1 MICLIDLDSI
11 LYKAVYKVVSYRD
24 IKNAIEL
31 LGKEEARQWMLK
43 EVYEQGINRVE
54 KQILEI
60 VEYLDSV
67 MVTEVQQSEI
77 FITTNKN
84 CPRKKLAPTYKAKRK
99 KNNYVWLL
107 RNHFMINDAKF
118 SDTLEADDLI
128 QIRAKEL
135 GKENCI
141 IVSPDKDLKQ
151 IGGFYWSYYKQKV
164 KGFDGEYL
172 LDEYKKPV
180 KEFKQ
185 KEPIFI
191 SDKEAERLF
200 WCQMLSGDKGDG
212 IDGILPISAKY
223 KKKLVKQYKKNIY
236 CKVGEVNAKKILSD
250 SKNYFI
256 AVAREYI
263 LRGQKQDFKIN
274 YELLRL
280 GKR

>member
-11 LYKAVYKVVSYRD
+11 LYKAVYKAVSYRD
-24 IKNAIEL
+24 IKDAIEL
-31 LGKEEARQWMLK
+31 RGKEEARQWMLK
-43 EVYEQGINRVE
+43 EVYDQGINRVE
-54 KQILEI
+54 KEILEI

-67 MVTEVQQSEI
+67 MVTEVQQSEL

-151 IGGFYWSYYKQKV
+151 IGGFYWSYYKQKI
-164 KGFDGEYL
+164 KGFDDEYL
-172 LDEYKKPV
+172 LDEYGNAE

-185 KEPIFI
+185 KEAIFI
-191 SDKEAERLF
+191 TDEEAKRLF
-200 WCQMLSGDKGDG
+200 WEQMLVGDTSDNIKGVYRIG
-212 IDGILPISAKY
+212 
-223 KKKLVKQYKKNIY
+223 
-236 CKVGEVNAKKILSD
+236 KVGAKKILD
-250 SKNYFI
+250 NTKCYWF
-256 AVAREYI
+256 AVARKYI
-263 LRGQKQDFKIN
+263 EKGQKEDFKIN